1 MRPVADGTAASAGE
15 CAWATEALNTCAAWV
30 SMNATVASPNPC
42 STPRGEKAVLAEYLD
57 HFRTTFEM
65 KCEGLDAEGLAQRSV
80 PPSSMSL
87 LGLVRHLASV
97 EFHWF
102 RRFIEGQMDLPR
114 PFKSP
119 EDRDLDFNGALAEDA
134 VVAEAWEAW
143 HTEVAHA
150 REVYERYDDLGT
162 LVGPAGDESELREIV
177 VHMIEEYARHCGH
190 ADLLRER
197 VDGRTGQ

>member
-1 MRPVADGTAASAGE
+1 
-15 CAWATEALNTCAAWV
+15 
-30 SMNATVASPNPC
+30 
-42 STPRGEKAVLAEYLD
+42 
-57 HFRTTFEM
+57 M
-65 KCEGLDAEGLAQRSV
+65 KCEGLDAERLAERSV
-80 PPSSMSL
+80 PPSTLSL
-87 LGLVRHLASV
+87 LGLVRHLAKV
-97 EFHWF
+97 EHSWF
-102 RRFIEGQMDLPR
+102 RRVLGKQPELPR
-114 PFKSP
+114 LYWSE
-119 EDRDLDFNGALAEDA
+119 EDRDLDFNGAVAEDA
-134 VVAEAWEAW
+134 VVAEAWESW